1 MTLGWSA
8 GSRFKIFSNSSA
20 CVTCIP
26 TADGV
31 THWPGGTVISFRN
44 LLLYPFIQIP
54 CAFPFEGF
62 VIDDIIPSR

>member
-1 MTLGWSA
+1 
-8 GSRFKIFSNSSA
+8 
-20 CVTCIP
+20 
-26 TADGV
+26 
-31 THWPGGTVISFRN
+31 VISFRN